1 MEGATNNK
9 LGKIVKKSSL
19 YNVKA
24 WGKTDQAD
32 FLNAVCLVET
42 NKTPQDVL
50 QILIEIEQENGRERL
65 IKWGPRTLDLD
76 LLLYDDLILETEDLI
91 IPHPFMHQR
100 DFVLIP
106 LAEISPLTM
115 HPVLKK
121 NILELKTILE

>member
-1 MEGATNNK
+1 M
-9 LGKIVKKSSL
+9 
-19 YNVKA
+19 
-24 WGKTDQAD
+24 
-32 FLNAVCLVET
+32 VET